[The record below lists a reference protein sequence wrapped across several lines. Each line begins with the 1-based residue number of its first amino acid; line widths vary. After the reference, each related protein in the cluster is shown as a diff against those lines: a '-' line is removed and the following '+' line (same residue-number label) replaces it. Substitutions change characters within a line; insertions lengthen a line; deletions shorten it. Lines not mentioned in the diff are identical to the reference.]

1 MCKIQNISD
10 NPFARFSAEEEEDL
24 RSIFVK
30 PRYYDA
36 LKSNARQGNSRIL
49 YRKAQSFR
57 NKRKKNYR
65 AFGRSVTACISCK
78 SFYSGASDNPSR
90 RADKSP

>member
-36 LKSNARQGNSRIL
+36 LKSTLDREI
-49 YRKAQSFR
+49 
-57 NKRKKNYR
+57 
-65 AFGRSVTACISCK
+65 VE
-78 SFYSGASDNPSR
+78 YSLGKED
-90 RADKSP
+90 